1 MALIWLQDVCHSNT
15 PLTTP
20 GDENGGV
27 RPAPLLN
34 VAQGGLLQLLV
45 FIKLSENC
53 PPETSIVKSCA
64 IEPGYWSESWPV
76 MLKLTKVPA

>member
-34 VAQGGLLQLLV
+34 VAQGGFKQL
-45 FIKLSENC
+45 FW
-53 PPETSIVKSCA
+53 
-64 IEPGYWSESWPV
+64 Y
-76 MLKLTKVPA
+76 